1 MDLDKEG
8 AFKRRMKLAEAILK
22 WQDRVKTEKGG
33 KYTKSIAD
41 FDWPS
46 ITALLGNS
54 EGKDSSSSA
63 KDEPRINCEE
73 FLYENAGLWKEICSL
88 LEPEKDDSQSPKNKR
103 RKKID
108 RVRKELD
115 DSDMNPYRIYTKLCG
130 TYCSSG
136 GGASPEDGISTHRSR
151 FKSSATCEFPE
162 HFHYDTSIMLLF
174 NPILS
179 TNESNETRKKRSL
192 ASQTA
197 ASNALSAALVTE

>member
-1 MDLDKEG
+1 MLFTRAGEG
-8 AFKRRMKLAEAILK
+8 RLP
-22 WQDRVKTEKGG
+22 V
-33 KYTKSIAD
+33 
-41 FDWPS
+41 
-46 ITALLGNS
+46 S
-54 EGKDSSSSA
+54 E
-63 KDEPRINCEE
+63 EQEE
-73 FLYENAGLWKEICSL
+73 E
-88 LEPEKDDSQSPKNKR
+88 
-103 RKKID
+103 KID
-108 RVRKELD
+108 QVRKELD

-130 TYCSSG
+130 TYGSSG

-151 FKSSATCEFPE
+151 LKSSATCEFPE